1 MRARGGQT
9 MGNQCWYRVVR
20 VSDSRTDQCGKPLR
34 GVVDGDGATCV
45 AHHVARCFD
54 SRFVRRFE
62 GRGGDIIFL
71 QLADMRESLALYIDS
86 SRSG

>member
-34 GVVDGDGATCV
+34 GVVDGDG
-45 AHHVARCFD
+45 
-54 SRFVRRFE
+54 RRAWHTTW
-62 GRGGDIIFL
+62 RAASTAASSDASKKGGGIIFV
-71 QLADMRESLALYIDS
+71 QLVNMRESLALYIDS
-86 SRSG
+86 SRSE